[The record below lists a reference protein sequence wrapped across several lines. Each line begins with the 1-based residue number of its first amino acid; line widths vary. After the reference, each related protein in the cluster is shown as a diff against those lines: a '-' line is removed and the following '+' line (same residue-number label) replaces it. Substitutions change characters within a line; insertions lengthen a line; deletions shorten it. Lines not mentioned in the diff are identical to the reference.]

1 MNTQYEQVAFRSNNL
16 RAHASE
22 LTKRCG
28 AAPWIYD
35 LVDAVHLFAAEPRL
49 GDSFQVELAFNYTLL
64 PNTELELI
72 QLRLGQTIQLPLQ
85 VDAGFAEP
93 TIMNTQGLSHLGYH
107 LPDVEGVEE
116 QETQMR
122 ADMQSWI
129 RNGCRVVQLSQTVV
143 HSGTKRRYRYAFV
156 DTRALVGTY
165 TKVIQ
170 RLSFPSN
177 DLSLTRG
184 REAFTWLADQL

>member
-28 AAPWIYD
+28 AAPWIFD
-35 LVDAVHLFAAEPRL
+35 LVDAVHLFVAEPRL

-72 QLRLGQTIQLPLQ
+72 QLRLGQTIQLPLT
-85 VDAGFAEP
+85 VDAGYAEP
-93 TIMNTQGLSHLGYH
+93 TLMGPQILSHLGYH
-107 LPDVEGVEE
+107 LPDIEGVEE
-116 QETQMR
+116 QEAQML

-129 RNGCRVVQLSQTVV
+129 RNGYRVVQLSQTMV

-156 DTRALVGTY
+156 DTRPIVGTY

-177 DLSLTRG
+177 DISLTRG
-184 REAFTWLADQL
+184 REAFKWLSDQL